1 MVWWRSICAVEEF
14 IHLNVTVEALSGP
27 QQWEI
32 CSVSY
37 DLHFFLIFLLFHAN
51 TRCFGGRRES
61 LATSFCLLFALVM
74 KRIKTFHKN
83 KTSKD
88 LLLLLLT
95 YEQYIG
101 MSQPFT
107 TTFSLLS
114 LNFFSS
120 NFFSLTKSLFFNF
133 HTACFISFYCDFAV
147 QLAGFILQEPNFPIA
162 QL

>member
-1 MVWWRSICAVEEF
+1 MIYGLVALDMRGGRVHSFKCNSRRQFWGLNNGRSVRCLTTYI
-14 IHLNVTVEALSGP
+14 
-27 QQWEI
+27 
-32 CSVSY
+32 
-37 DLHFFLIFLLFHAN
+37 FLIFLLFHAS

-133 HTACFISFYCDFAV
+133 HTACLLLF
-147 QLAGFILQEPNFPIA
+147 L
-162 QL
+162 